1 MTQWEEYLLLFPH
14 VLCISLFSFWKFAK
28 QPYCECD
35 AYNAIELWHQ
45 WHLMPT
51 RKKKKKMGRVR
62 TKKAWSI
69 SLYISSKCK
78 NLILNKDRHLSSV
91 YLFQN
96 SSYNSVRVE
105 KLALKGKK
113 GNKGTFLTPHLLVLQ
128 IEKWRSKVHRR
139 GAGSW
144 KLVLL

>member
-51 RKKKKKMGRVR
+51 RKKKKMGRVR
-62 TKKAWSI
+62 TEKAWSI

-113 GNKGTFLTPHLLVLQ
+113 ETKEPSWHHTFLSCKLKNDGQKFTDVVLAH
-128 IEKWRSKVHRR
+128 EN
-139 GAGSW
+139 
-144 KLVLL
+144 